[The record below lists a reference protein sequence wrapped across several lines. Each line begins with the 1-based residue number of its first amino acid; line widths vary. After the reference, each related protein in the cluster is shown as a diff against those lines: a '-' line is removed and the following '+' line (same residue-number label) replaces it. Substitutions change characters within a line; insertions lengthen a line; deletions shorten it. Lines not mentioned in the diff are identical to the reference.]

1 MADIYD
7 LINEALR
14 SGGPAPEGVT
24 FDPRSPQGLTIA
36 DPAQRDVYAAR
47 AGQRAGVIA
56 GQQYMDD
63 LAANKLRLLAPLLQ
77 QVHGLDPQLQGFL
90 LDKLGFQGAPKVQD
104 KQAMQLQNQLTM
116 AGFKNELGQGQRD
129 VQNEGM
135 KQRLEI
141 SQAQLAALTQQRQAE
156 NQMHQQ
162 AQALN
167 TESRRMPSTPFKEAN
182 AIMLEMAKAGA
193 TPEQLHQAASAMG
206 YDVAG
211 TRPTGGFLGV
221 GQTQTPVLG
230 IRHPSGAVPQ
240 FGTAPAPESTG
251 GATQGEVVVE
261 KGGQRFAISPNKL
274 QAAIKRGYKL
284 VQ

>member
-7 LINEALR
+7 AITEALR
-14 SGGPAPEGVT
+14 SGGPAPQGAT
-24 FDPRSPQGLTIA
+24 FDPRAPQGVTIS
-36 DPAQRDVYAAR
+36 DPAQQDEYLAHQGRLA
-47 AGQRAGVIA
+47 AGVA
-56 GQQYMDD
+56 QQNILDAQ
-63 LAANKLRLLAPLLQ
+63 AANQLKLLAPLLQ

-90 LDKLGFQGAPKVQD
+90 LSKLGFSGAPNVQD
-104 KQAMQLQNQLTM
+104 KQATQFQNQAAL
-116 AGFKNELGQGQRD
+116 AQFKNEMGQGQRD
-129 VQNEGM
+129 IQNEGM

-141 SQAQLAALTQQRQAE
+141 SQAQLGALTQQRQAE
-156 NQMHQQ
+156 NQMRQQ

-193 TPEQLHQAASAMG
+193 TPEQLQQAASAMG

-211 TRPTGGFLGV
+211 TRPTGGFLGI

-240 FGTAPAPESTG
+240 LGTAPAPEPTG